1 MRHII
6 SALVRNKPGVLA
18 RVSGLFSARGFNIE
32 SLAVGQTENPDVSR
46 MTVVVPGDDAILEQV
61 RKQLSK
67 LVDTIKVQDFEESNS
82 VVRDLML
89 VKVKATQST
98 RSDIIEIAGVFRARI
113 VDMTNS
119 GVIIE
124 ITGEEGRIDRFLNM
138 LRPYG
143 IIETM
148 RTGRVA
154 MTRNEN

>member
-67 LVDTIKVQDFEESNS
+67 LVDTIKVQDFEDDSS
-82 VVRDLML
+82 VLRDLML
-89 VKVKATQST
+89 VKVKANASV
-98 RSDIIEIAGVFRARI
+98 RSEIIEIVDVFRATI
-113 VDMTNS
+113 VDMTPN
-119 GVIIE
+119 GVIVE
-124 ITGEEGRIDRFLNM
+124 ITGEEGRLERFLNM

-143 IIETM
+143 IVETM
-148 RTGRVA
+148 RTGRIA
-154 MTRNEN
+154 MARNEN

>member
-32 SLAVGQTENPDVSR
+32 SLAVGQTEDPDVSR

-67 LVDTIKVQDFEESNS
+67 LVDTIKVQDFEETTS
-82 VVRDLML
+82 VIRDLML
-89 VKVKATQST
+89 VKVKTNQSN
-98 RSDIIEIAGVFRARI
+98 RSEVIEIVNVFRAKI

-124 ITGEEGRIDRFLNM
+124 ITGEEGRLERFLNM

-143 IIETM
+143 IVETM
-148 RTGRVA
+148 RTGRIA
-154 MTRNEN
+154 MARNDS

>member
-32 SLAVGQTENPDVSR
+32 SLAVGQTEDPDVSR

-67 LVDTIKVQDFEESNS
+67 LVDTIKVQDFSESTS
-82 VVRDLML
+82 VMRDLML
-89 VKVKATQST
+89 IKVKVNATN
-98 RSDIIEIAGVFRARI
+98 RSEVIEIADVFRAQI
-113 VDMTNS
+113 VDMTLN

-124 ITGEEGRIDRFLNM
+124 ITGEEDKLDRFLNM

-143 IIETM
+143 IAETM
-148 RTGRVA
+148 RTGRIA
-154 MTRNEN
+154 MARNEK

>member
-18 RVSGLFSARGFNIE
+18 RVAGLFSARGFNIE
-32 SLAVGQTENPDVSR
+32 SLAVGQTEDPDVSR

-67 LVDTIKVQDFEESNS
+67 LVDTIKVQDFEDTKC
-82 VVRDLML
+82 VMRDLML
-89 VKVKATQST
+89 VKVKTSSST
-98 RSDIIEIAGVFRARI
+98 RSEVIEIVNVFRGQI

-119 GVIIE
+119 GIIAQ
-124 ITGEEGRIDRFLNM
+124 IAGEEDKIDRFINM

-143 IIETM
+143 IIEIM
-148 RTGRVA
+148 RTGRIA
-154 MTRNEN
+154 MARNDK

>member
-32 SLAVGQTENPDVSR
+32 SLAVGQTEDPDVSR

-67 LVDTIKVQDFEESNS
+67 LVDTIKVQDFEEATS
-82 VVRDLML
+82 VIRDLML
-89 VKVKATQST
+89 VKVKTNQSN
-98 RSDIIEIAGVFRARI
+98 RSEVIEIVNVFRAKI

-124 ITGEEGRIDRFLNM
+124 ITGEEGRLERFLNM

-148 RTGRVA
+148 RTGRIA
-154 MTRNEN
+154 MARNDS

>member
-32 SLAVGQTENPDVSR
+32 SLAVGQTEDPNVSR

-67 LVDTIKVQDFEESNS
+67 LVDTIKVQDFEERTS
-82 VVRDLML
+82 VLRDLML
-89 VKVKATQST
+89 IKVKVTQSN
-98 RSDIIEIAGVFRARI
+98 RSELIDIVSVFRGKI
-113 VDMTNS
+113 VDMTPN

-124 ITGEEGRIDRFLNM
+124 ITGEEGRLDRFLNM

-143 IIETM
+143 IVETM
-148 RTGRVA
+148 RTGRIA
-154 MTRNEN
+154 MARNES

>member
-32 SLAVGQTENPDVSR
+32 SLAVGQTEDPNVSR

-67 LVDTIKVQDFEESNS
+67 LVDTIKVQDFEERTS
-82 VVRDLML
+82 VLRDLML
-89 VKVKATQST
+89 IKVKVTQSN
-98 RSDIIEIAGVFRARI
+98 RSELIDIVNVFRGKI
-113 VDMTNS
+113 VDMTPN

-124 ITGEEGRIDRFLNM
+124 ITGEEGRLDRFLNM

-143 IIETM
+143 IVETM
-148 RTGRVA
+148 RTGRIA
-154 MTRNEN
+154 MARNES

>member
-32 SLAVGQTENPDVSR
+32 SLAVGQTESPDVSR

-67 LVDTIKVQDFEESNS
+67 LVDTIKVQDFEEGNS

-89 VKVKATQST
+89 VKVKATQAT
-98 RSDIIEIAGVFRARI
+98 RSEIIEIAGVFRARI

>member
-32 SLAVGQTENPDVSR
+32 SLAVGQTEDPNVSR

-67 LVDTIKVQDFEESNS
+67 LVDTIKVQDFEESTS
-82 VVRDLML
+82 VLRDLML
-89 VKVKATQST
+89 IKVKVTQSN
-98 RSDIIEIAGVFRARI
+98 RSELIDIVNVFRGKI
-113 VDMTNS
+113 VDMTPN

-124 ITGEEGRIDRFLNM
+124 ITGEEGRLDRFLNM

-143 IIETM
+143 IVETM
-148 RTGRVA
+148 RTGRIA
-154 MTRNEN
+154 MARNES